1 MPGAAAHRQN
11 HRGGRLL
18 STPVTKRTLRV
29 IPLGGLGAIGKNM
42 LVLEYDGA
50 LLVVDSGLMFPD
62 DEMLGIDLVLP
73 DFSYIV
79 ENRERVLG
87 ILLTHGHEDHIGA
100 LPYLLKQIEVPVY
113 GTRFTLALVN
123 SKLGEHGLQGK
134 VKLNEVTTDKEVA
147 LGPFKVEF
155 LEVSHSIP
163 DGVALGIHTPA
174 GVVVHTGDFKLDQ
187 TPIDQRP
194 TAMQRFAELGRKG
207 VMLLMSDSTNADCS
221 GFTAPERSV
230 GQRLD
235 SIFALA
241 PGRIIV
247 ASFASHIHRIQQ
259 VMDTAA
265 RHGRSMA
272 IIGRSMVKNV
282 NIAQNLGYLNVP
294 DGLLVRPQ
302 DIALLP
308 ADRVTVLCTGS
319 QGEPL
324 SALARMAAHENPAV
338 EIMKGDTVIISARPV
353 PGNETSVNRTIDRL
367 FAAGARVIYEA
378 AAGVHVSGHAAAEE
392 LKVMLNLVRPKYFM
406 PIHGEH
412 RHLYF
417 HAELAR
423 ATGIADE
430 NVFLMENGDI
440 LELGAAGASLSGKV
454 QAGMIL
460 VDGFAMG
467 DFRDLVLRDRQ
478 HLASDGLVMVVV
490 ARSAQDGKIMGE
502 PEVIFRG
509 IAHADD
515 PEELSSAAKKIVVE
529 LLESEEMRQVADV
542 GVVKSRVHDVLQK
555 YLRQEAN
562 RRPMVLPVVV
572 EV

>member
-1 MPGAAAHRQN
+1 M
-11 HRGGRLL
+11 
-18 STPVTKRTLRV
+18 S
-29 IPLGGLGAIGKNM
+29 
-42 LVLEYDGA
+42 VLEYDGR
-50 LLVVDSGLMFPD
+50 LLVVDTGLMFPD
-62 DEMLGIDLVLP
+62 DDMLGIDLVLP
-73 DFSYIV
+73 DFSYVV
-79 ENRERVLG
+79 ENKERVLG
-87 ILLTHGHEDHIGA
+87 IMLTHGHEDHIGA
-100 LPYLLKQIEVPVY
+100 LPYLLKQMDVPVY
-113 GTRFTLALVN
+113 GTRLTLALLN
-123 SKLGEHGLQGK
+123 AKLGEHGLQGK
-134 VKLNEVTTDKEVA
+134 VTLKEVTTETRVD
-147 LGPFKVEF
+147 LGPFKIEF

-163 DGVALGIHTPA
+163 DGVGMGIHTPV

-187 TPIDQRP
+187 TPIDLRP

-207 VMLLMSDSTNADCS
+207 VLLLMSDSTNADS
-221 GFTAPERSV
+221 PGFTLPERSI

-282 NIAQNLGYLNVP
+282 NIASSLGYLDVP

-302 DIALLP
+302 NISVLP
-308 ADRVTVLCTGS
+308 PDRVTVLCTGS

-324 SALARMAAHENPAV
+324 SALARIAGHENPAV
-338 EIMKGDTVIISARPV
+338 ELIRSDTVIISARPV

-367 FAAGARVIYEA
+367 FAAGARVIYESS
-378 AAGVHVSGHAAAEE
+378 AGVHVSGHAAAEE
-392 LKVMLNLVRPKYFM
+392 LKVMLNLVKPKYFM

-423 ATGIADE
+423 ATGMADE
-430 NVFLMENGDI
+430 NIFMMENGDI
-440 LELGAAGASLSGKV
+440 LELGASGASITGKV

-467 DFRDLVLRDRQ
+467 DFRDLVLRDRR

-490 ARSAQDGKIMGE
+490 ARSAQDGKVMGE
-502 PEVIFRG
+502 PEIIFRG

-515 PEELSSAAKKIVVE
+515 PEELSAAAKKVVTE
-529 LLESEEMRQVADV
+529 LLESAELRHIGDV
-542 GVVKSRVHDVLQK
+542 GLVKSRVHDVLQK

>member
-1 MPGAAAHRQN
+1 MTAH
-11 HRGGRLL
+11 
-18 STPVTKRTLRV
+18 TLRV

-42 LVLEYDGA
+42 MVLECDGS
-50 LLVVDSGLMFPD
+50 LVVIDSGLMFPD

-73 DFSYIV
+73 DFSYVV
-79 ENRERVLG
+79 ENRDRVLG
-87 ILLTHGHEDHIGA
+87 ILITHGHEDHVGA
-100 LPYLLKQIEVPVY
+100 LPYLLKEIDVPVY
-113 GTRFTLALVN
+113 GTKLTLALIN
-123 SKLGEHGLQGK
+123 AKLGEHGLQGK
-134 VKLNEVTTDKEVA
+134 ASLKEINPGKELK
-147 LGPFKVEF
+147 LGPFRVEF
-155 LEVSHSIP
+155 LEVAHSIP
-163 DGVALGIHTPA
+163 DGVGLGIHTPA
-174 GVVVHTGDFKLDQ
+174 GTVVHTGDFKLDQ
-187 TPIDQRP
+187 TPIDSRP

-207 VMLLMSDSTNADCS
+207 VLLLISDSTGAD
-221 GFTAPERSV
+221 TAGYTKPERSV
-230 GQRLD
+230 GANLD

-241 PGRIIV
+241 SGRIIV

-265 RHGRSMA
+265 RHGRSLA

-282 NIAQNLGYLNVP
+282 NIASNLGYLQVP
-294 DGLLVRPQ
+294 DGLLIKPH
-302 DIALLP
+302 DLASLP
-308 ADRVTVLCTGS
+308 PDRVAVLSTGS

-324 SALARMAAHENPAV
+324 SALARMAARDHPNV

-378 AAGVHVSGHAAAEE
+378 SAGVHVSGHAAAEE
-392 LKVMLNLVRPKYFM
+392 LKVMLNLVRPKFFM
-406 PIHGEH
+406 PVHGEH

-423 ATGIADE
+423 ATGIPDE

-440 LELGAAGASLSGKV
+440 LELDREHAHVAGKV

-467 DFRDLVLRDRQ
+467 DFRDLILRDRQ
-478 HLASDGLVMVVV
+478 HLATDGLVMVVV

-502 PEVIFRG
+502 PEILFRG
-509 IAHADD
+509 IAHGGDL
-515 PEELSSAAKKIVVE
+515 EELTETAKKLVVG
-529 LLESEEMRQVADV
+529 LLESDEIRKITDV
-542 GVVKSRVHDVLQK
+542 GVVKNRVHDALQK
-555 YLRQEAN
+555 FLRKEAD
-562 RRPMVLPVVV
+562 RRPMVLPVIV

>member
-1 MPGAAAHRQN
+1 M
-11 HRGGRLL
+11 
-18 STPVTKRTLRV
+18 SKRTLRV

-42 LVLEYDGA
+42 TVLEYDGH
-50 LLVVDSGLMFPD
+50 LLVVDTGLMFPD

-73 DFSYIV
+73 DFSYVV
-79 ENRERVLG
+79 ENKDRVLG
-87 ILLTHGHEDHIGA
+87 IILTHGHEDHIGA
-100 LPYLLKQIEVPVY
+100 LPYLLKQIDTPVY
-113 GTRFTLALVN
+113 GTKLTLGLLNA
-123 SKLGEHGLQGK
+123 KLGEHGLQGK
-134 VKLNEVTTDKEVA
+134 VSLNEVTTKARVG

-163 DGVALGIHTPA
+163 DGVGLGIHTPV
-174 GVVVHTGDFKLDQ
+174 GTVVHTGDFKLDQ
-187 TPIDQRP
+187 TPIDMRP
-194 TAMQRFAELGRKG
+194 TAMQRFADLGRNG
-207 VMLLMSDSTNADCS
+207 VLLLMSDSTNADGP
-221 GFTAPERSV
+221 GFTLPERSI

-259 VMDTAA
+259 IMDTAA
-265 RHGRSMA
+265 SHGRSMA

-282 NIAQNLGYLNVP
+282 NISSSLGYLKVP
-294 DGLLVRPQ
+294 EGLLVRPQ
-302 DIALLP
+302 DISVMP
-308 ADRVTVLCTGS
+308 PDRVAVLCTGS

-324 SALARMAAHENPAV
+324 SALARIAGHENPAV
-338 EIMKGDTVIISARPV
+338 ELMKNDTVIISAKPV

-367 FAAGARVIYEA
+367 FAAGARVIYESS
-378 AAGVHVSGHAAAEE
+378 AGVHVSGHAAAEE
-392 LKVMLNLVRPKYFM
+392 LKVMLNLVKPKYFM

-423 ATGIADE
+423 STGMADE
-430 NVFLMENGDI
+430 NIFVMENGEI
-440 LELGAAGASLSGKV
+440 LELDAKGASITGKV
-454 QAGMIL
+454 RAGMIL

-467 DFRDLVLRDRQ
+467 DFHDLVLRDRQ

-502 PEVIFRG
+502 PEIVFRG

-515 PEELSSAAKKIVVE
+515 PEELGVAAKKVVVE
-529 LLESEEMRQVADV
+529 LLESEELRQITDV
-542 GVVKSRVHDVLQK
+542 GLVRTRLHDVLQK